1 MSQGKLNISI
11 CLLHC
16 KIESCHNV
24 NWMYLF
30 VYYICNRQI
39 NTFSLPCDMILSYLQ
54 YKRQINTF
62 SLPCHMILSYK
73 VTDT

>member
-1 MSQGKLNISI
+1 MSQGKLNVFICLLHCKKDRIMSQDKLNVFI

-30 VYYICNRQI
+30 VYYYYIVR
-39 NTFSLPCDMILSYLQ
+39 
-54 YKRQINTF
+54 
-62 SLPCHMILSYK
+62 
-73 VTDT
+73 

>member
-1 MSQGKLNISI
+1 MSQGKLNVFICLLHCKKDRIMSQDKLNVFI

-30 VYYICNRQI
+30 VYYIAR
-39 NTFSLPCDMILSYLQ
+39 
-54 YKRQINTF
+54 
-62 SLPCHMILSYK
+62 
-73 VTDT
+73 